1 MMKMAEYNVYY
12 HEINGDRIKTF
23 NVLREG
29 WVIDKL
35 IKESP
40 KNMSREEF
48 DKELS
53 AECMNMFW
61 CRAEYEVII
70 SAWVGGDAEEKID
83 VYHQLKTNW
92 NVFSEICWKLYI
104 GE

>member
-1 MMKMAEYNVYY
+1 MAEYNVYY
-12 HEINGDRIKTF
+12 HEVNGDRIKTF

-48 DKELS
+48 DKDLN

-83 VYHQLKTNW
+83 VYHQLRMNW
-92 NVFSEICWKLYI
+92 NVFSEICWNLYI